1 MQIPLELKL
10 PVKASFDDFVSN
22 QKQEITSAIQELINK
37 FEHHFIFLSGANA
50 TGKTH
55 LLSALCQSAETAD
68 QSIIYLPLQ
77 QADEFPPE
85 ICEGIETAD
94 IICLDDIDAIAGN
107 NDWEIALFNLYNR
120 LRDHGKNL
128 IISSQYSIGEI
139 PIQLPDLKSRLAW
152 GINITLKA
160 LSDENKKL
168 ILKNRAEQL
177 GMKLPEEASNYL
189 LRHQSRTMT
198 DLLDTLN
205 KLERASLAAQRK
217 LTIPFIK
224 GFLNLQEP

>member
-94 IICLDDIDAIAGN
+94 IISTTVEFAAQG
-107 NDWEIALFNLYNR
+107 
-120 LRDHGKNL
+120 
-128 IISSQYSIGEI
+128 
-139 PIQLPDLKSRLAW
+139 
-152 GINITLKA
+152 
-160 LSDENKKL
+160 
-168 ILKNRAEQL
+168 
-177 GMKLPEEASNYL
+177 
-189 LRHQSRTMT
+189 T
-198 DLLDTLN
+198 DLLTGDEMTV
-205 KLERASLAAQRK
+205 KYK
-217 LTIPFIK
+217 GLTSHSDSTYTTDVTV
-224 GFLNLQEP
+224 